1 MSAKEK
7 QLLLQYFIHRAELL
21 EDEFRQLRANLR
33 FRKID
38 SADCIECS
46 IALERMAAFKE
57 FSHDVMQL
65 LKLSDSQSDP
75 IEFEPIK
82 SIDPTEFPF

>member
-1 MSAKEK
+1 MNAKEK
-7 QLLLQYFIHRAELL
+7 QLLLQYFIHRSDLL

-65 LKLSDSQSDP
+65 LKLCGGENDD
-75 IEFEPIK
+75 
-82 SIDPTEFPF
+82 

>member
-1 MSAKEK
+1 MLSFVILTCIGSGRMTNKEK
-7 QLLLQYFIHRAELL
+7 SLLLQYFIHRAELL
-21 EDEFRQLRANLR
+21 EDEFRQLRTNLR

-57 FSHDVMQL
+57 FSHDVMQI
-65 LKLSDSQSDP
+65 LK
-75 IEFEPIK
+75 IAEEP
-82 SIDPTEFPF
+82 EE